1 MLKLLHLHLISTNNN
16 RQAMNRRIYI
26 VIVGLLALIGGA
38 NAQTLSVET
47 IEGKVGEQATL
58 TVSLT
63 DAASATALQFNL
75 SLPANVTVNESGCA
89 LGNAAMN
96 HTLSVNKMDDSNYLF
111 VMYSMDFTALTDG
124 TLLTIPVTI
133 GNGAATG
140 NGNLNTV
147 RSAKSDAVSQQHQN
161 VSFAVN
167 VTPSTIET
175 KCATPTINI
184 SGGLLSF
191 NCTTEGVT
199 FHVSYNYSGA
209 NETLESNQLKLAGT
223 TTCHVSVY
231 ATKEGL
237 ENSEVATADVELSVG
252 KKGDTNQDGKVTI
265 TDAVSV
271 VNIILNNGET
281 AAPALETPE
290 VVEPE

>member
-1 MLKLLHLHLISTNNN
+1 MKTFYKLFNT
-16 RQAMNRRIYI
+16 
-26 VIVGLLALIGGA
+26 LALTAIA
-38 NAQTLSVET
+38 VVASAQTLSVGT
-47 IEGKVGEQATL
+47 VEGKVGEQATL
-58 TVSLT
+58 TVSLS

-111 VMYSMDFTALTDG
+111 VMYSLDFTALTDG

-133 GNGAATG
+133 GYGATTG

-167 VTPSTIET
+167 VNSSTIET

>member
-1 MLKLLHLHLISTNNN
+1 
-16 RQAMNRRIYI
+16 
-26 VIVGLLALIGGA
+26 
-38 NAQTLSVET
+38 
-47 IEGKVGEQATL
+47 
-58 TVSLT
+58 
-63 DAASATALQFNL
+63 
-75 SLPANVTVNESGCA
+75 
-89 LGNAAMN
+89 
-96 HTLSVNKMDDSNYLF
+96 
-111 VMYSMDFTALTDG
+111 MDFTELTDG

-140 NGNLNTV
+140 YGNLNTV

-161 VSFAVN
+161 ASFVVN
-167 VTPSTIET
+167 VNSPIVET

-231 ATKEGL
+231 ATKEGY
-237 ENSEVATADVELSVG
+237 ENSEVATADVELQVG
-252 KKGDTNQDGKVTI
+252 KKGDVNQDGEVTI
-265 TDAVSV
+265 TDAVGV
-271 VNIILNNGET
+271 VNIILNGNA
-281 AAPALETPE
+281 AAPAMEDVEETPE
-290 VVEPE
+290 AD